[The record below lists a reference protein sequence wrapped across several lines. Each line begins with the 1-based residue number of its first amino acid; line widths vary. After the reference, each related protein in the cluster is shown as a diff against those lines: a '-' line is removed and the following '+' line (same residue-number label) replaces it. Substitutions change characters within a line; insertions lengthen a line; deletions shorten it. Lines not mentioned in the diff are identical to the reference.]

1 MVKYRPY
8 LGCSAFPQAAYT
20 NSILT
25 SRTKTYDTATDNKE
39 TACSNARVMTETKH
53 CVPILRVP

>member
-8 LGCSAFPQAAYT
+8 LGCLAFPQAAYT

-25 SRTKTYDTATDNKE
+25 SRISAHGIMVNYQF
-39 TACSNARVMTETKH
+39 
-53 CVPILRVP
+53 